1 MHKVYDFSLNPSC
14 LEEQSAILTVEPSFQ
29 FQDYLNFKINREVD
43 GMFPVEIIWG
53 TNKYIVETGIVTS
66 QMGNGQL
73 VGHREAK
80 HGGES
85 GGGYIECNT

>member
-1 MHKVYDFSLNPSC
+1 M
-14 LEEQSAILTVEPSFQ
+14 ILTVEPSFQ

-43 GMFPVEIIWG
+43 GIVPVEIICSI
-53 TNKYIVETGIVTS
+53 NKYIVETGIVMA
-66 QMGNGQL
+66 QMRNGQL

-85 GGGYIECNT
+85 GGGYREYNT